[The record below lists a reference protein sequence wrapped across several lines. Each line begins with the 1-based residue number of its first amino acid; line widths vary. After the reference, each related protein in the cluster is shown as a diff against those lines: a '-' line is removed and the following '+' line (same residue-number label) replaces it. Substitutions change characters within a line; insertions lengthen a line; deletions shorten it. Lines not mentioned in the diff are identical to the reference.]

1 MAFLNKP
8 VTGDTVPLN
17 RSEHGYAAIEG
28 LAGTMVQPY
37 LMRFDAPVSEA
48 QVRAVLR
55 GLVTAYPKLRAALTP
70 GLHRYHLRILPEGPL
85 IDQMFELAF
94 RVHRDI
100 DLDDPE
106 ALQAWHWRALHEV
119 LPLERGLG
127 LRAHFA
133 PHPQRPALILGVP
146 HLLADGMTMVEQVR
160 QILRGLNGLPIE
172 AMPLEAPSMLGA
184 IAPERWWQWPR
195 QVWRSRCHKVEEARR
210 LAGLHVQQL
219 PTVLGEHYSVTGL
232 RHHSVATPV
241 ADLRRTAR
249 QLGVSLNTLLVS
261 AIAQTFLDQAPN
273 DPLAA
278 AVIRISVNL
287 RKYYPASVQHG
298 PLWGNHVGAFLVI
311 EQGARKTWQ
320 ERVRSVDA
328 TIKEGQA
335 RYARR
340 EMCWTYLL
348 EEAIPWLGRTL
359 VGHIG
364 WKLKRAGRF
373 PAISC
378 HATSLGDVGNI
389 HPPQATGPQ
398 VVRVAQLVPQVNSI
412 TPLPALVELNGVLSV
427 PICWQLGE
435 TSAAAVADFHA
446 RLDATLAQVVESVLG
461 SVLGTVPGLG
471 AGAQ

>member
-1 MAFLNKP
+1 MAFSSKP

-55 GLVTAYPKLRAALTP
+55 RLVTAYPKLRAALEP
-70 GLHRYHLRILPEGPL
+70 GWHRYHLRILPEGPL

-94 RVHRDI
+94 RVHRDV
-100 DLDDPE
+100 DLDDPG
-106 ALQAWHWRALHEV
+106 ALQAWHWRALNEV

-133 PHPQRPALILGVP
+133 PHPQRPALIFGVP

-172 AMPLEAPSMLGA
+172 TMPLEAPSMLGS

-195 QVWRSRCHKVEEARR
+195 QVWRSRQHKVAEARL

-219 PTVLGEHYSVTGL
+219 PTELGAHYSTTGL
-232 RHHSVATPV
+232 RHHTVPTSVS
-241 ADLRRTAR
+241 DLRRAAR

-261 AIAQTFLDQAPN
+261 AIAQTFLDQAPG
-273 DPLAA
+273 DLQAA

-287 RKYYPASVQHG
+287 RKHYRAAAGHG

-311 EQGARKTWQ
+311 EQDARKPWA

-328 TIKEGQA
+328 AIKEGQA

-348 EEAIPWLGRTL
+348 EELTPCLGRTL

-364 WKLKRAGRF
+364 LKLKRAGRF

-378 HATSLGDVGNI
+378 HATSLGDVGGI
-389 HPPQATGPQ
+389 HPPGAR
-398 VVRVAQLVPQVNSI
+398 VRVGQLVPTVNSI
-412 TPLPALVELNGVLSV
+412 SPLPVLVELDGALSV
-427 PICWQLGE
+427 PVSWQLGE
-435 TSAAAVADFHA
+435 TPPSAVADFHA
-446 RLDATLAQVVESVLG
+446 RLDANLARLVREQVGV
-461 SVLGTVPGLG
+461 
-471 AGAQ
+471 AA